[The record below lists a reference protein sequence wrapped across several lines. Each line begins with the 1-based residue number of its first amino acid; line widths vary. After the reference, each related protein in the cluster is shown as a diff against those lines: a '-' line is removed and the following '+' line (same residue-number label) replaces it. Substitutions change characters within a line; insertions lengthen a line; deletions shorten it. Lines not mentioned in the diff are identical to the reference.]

1 MGFEYKKGVLHLVQ
15 GKQSLSLLELAK
27 NIRQPFYVYDLR
39 GIMKRLQLFKKSTS
53 PARIHYA
60 VKANPHPVL
69 LKSIAQAGGGADIVS
84 GGELKLALQAGFLP
98 QSIVFSGV
106 GKTEAELKKAIRA
119 CILQINVESLS
130 ELKCIARLAG
140 KLRIRTPVAF
150 RINPDVNA
158 KTHPYITTGLKENKF
173 GMDKALLPDL
183 LKVVCENRRHLKL
196 KGLAMHIGSQMRS
209 LQPFKMALKNLTLL
223 YKRLNQSFPLQT
235 LDVGGGLGLDY
246 TQPPGPK
253 EIKFIQEYGRILKH
267 QTRGLKARILTE
279 PGRVITARFSV
290 LTGQVQYLKAGKNKN
305 FAILNTGMHH
315 LMRPCLY
322 QAYHRILPVE
332 NKKGPAQIYD
342 VVGPVCES
350 ADTLA
355 FDRSFKGLKEKD
367 FLAVMDTGA
376 YGATMAS
383 RYNTHPFPKE
393 IFVHSPKKLSIK
405 V

>member
-1 MGFEYKKGVLHLVQ
+1 MGFEYKKNALCLVQ
-15 GKQSLSLLELAK
+15 GKQSLNLLELAK
-27 NIRQPFYVYDLR
+27 KLRRPAYVYDLK
-39 GIMKRLQLFKKSTS
+39 GLLNRLQLFKKTVA

-60 VKANPHPVL
+60 LKANPHPVL
-69 LKSIAQAGGGADIVS
+69 LKSIAQTGAGVDIVS

-98 QSIVFSGV
+98 ENIVFSGV
-106 GKTEAELKKAIRA
+106 GKTEAEITKAIRT

-130 ELKCIARLAG
+130 ELKCIARLAK
-140 KLRIRTPVAF
+140 KLRTRVPVAF

-173 GMDKALLPDL
+173 GMDKSLLPDL
-183 LKVVCENRRHLKL
+183 LNVIGENHRYLKL
-196 KGLAMHIGSQMRS
+196 QGLAMHIGSQMQS
-209 LQPFKMALKNLTLL
+209 LKPFKVALKNMTLL
-223 YKRLNQSFPLQT
+223 YKTLNKTFPLQT

-246 TQPPGPK
+246 TKPPGPK
-253 EIKFIQEYGRILKH
+253 EIKFIQAYGRILKH
-267 QTRGLKARILTE
+267 QTRDLKARILTE
-279 PGRVITARFSV
+279 PGRIITARFGV
-290 LTGQVQYLKAGKNKN
+290 LIGQVQYLKAGRHKN
-305 FAILNTGMHH
+305 FAVLNTGMNH

-322 QAYHRILPVE
+322 QAYHRILPLE
-332 NKKGPAQIYD
+332 NKKGPAQMYD

-405 V
+405 F